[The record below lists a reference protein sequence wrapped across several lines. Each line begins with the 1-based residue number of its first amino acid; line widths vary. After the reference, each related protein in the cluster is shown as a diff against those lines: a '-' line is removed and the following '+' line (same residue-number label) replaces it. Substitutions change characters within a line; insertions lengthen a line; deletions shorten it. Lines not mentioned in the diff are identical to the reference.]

1 MTDPEE
7 RFMWVVVLL
16 LVVDIATF
24 GSMKT
29 WAAPVTIFIL
39 EIVGL
44 LVFAKR
50 CGVEEVQQL
59 IDRILETKPLK
70 TQHE

>member
-1 MTDPEE
+1 
-7 RFMWVVVLL
+7 MWVVVLL

-24 GSMKT
+24 GSMET